1 MGLDL
6 VVVLL
11 EIETMV
17 VTGNFNVIFIVDV
30 CEDGP
35 VSIVMDSSAIR
46 IVLVA
51 ASCLEYGALFFRKEP
66 CVFSIPDHFCV
77 ILNSFCIIRKILIIN
92 MVCLNRRQMR
102 KSLFDL
108 VSQIL

>member
-1 MGLDL
+1 MGLNL

-17 VTGNFNVIFIVDV
+17 VTGNFNVVLVVDI

-35 VSIVMDSSAIR
+35 VSIVMNGSAIR

-51 ASCLEYGALFFRKEP
+51 ASCLEY
-66 CVFSIPDHFCV
+66 
-77 ILNSFCIIRKILIIN
+77 
-92 MVCLNRRQMR
+92 
-102 KSLFDL
+102 
-108 VSQIL
+108 